1 MFCLEWGEKMSRLKQ
16 IKTTFASF
24 FDSLKL
30 KQKFVMLYLIG
41 IVIPVI
47 VVDSIVLYHIN
58 AYQEREA
65 KLDMENSVVRTLNEF
80 SSVFEQVTYL
90 SKNLVSDTSLINFL
104 NTNYTSEKDYQKA
117 YAEIEGKSV
126 LNYYKFIKE
135 ISNIKIYVENDTI
148 VESDNIKRLDDATR
162 RMWWYQKYS
171 ESGTNSSLF
180 EDITRNA
187 GSAINPH
194 VGVITLVRRFI
205 ALNGREALL
214 LLELNYNQINHTI
227 LREQNK
233 TGIYICND
241 DRIIFASDSKIFK
254 KDEKKLPSAKMI
266 KKKETVVTRRVP
278 AVGETWRIYAVSNRK
293 SFTETLISSKEL
305 LLVILGINLLLP
317 ILVINSLVKS
327 VITRLNVLDEHFEG
341 LNSEQME
348 KIEEDP
354 SADEISQLFRHYN
367 GCVDKI
373 QELINEIVEK
383 NDEKHALEATKKQ
396 AELNA
401 LNTQVN
407 PHFMYNTLECICMR
421 SLLKG
426 EKETAD
432 IVRCLSVLLRQMSKW
447 DKDVVT
453 IEEEL
458 AFVEKYLTI
467 QKYRF
472 AEKIAYEVRVED
484 SAKDFVIP
492 KLTLVSF
499 VENACVHGIEESI
512 ESGDVSVTAYAK
524 DSHIVI
530 VVKDTGCGMDE
541 ETLDKLRKK
550 IEVVDV
556 NMLYRSKSTGVLN
569 AVMRLRMYFGDK
581 LNFAITSVVDEG
593 TRIEIRIDREFQVNR
608 GM

>member
-1 MFCLEWGEKMSRLKQ
+1 MSRLKQ

-24 FDSLKL
+24 FKGLKL

-47 VVDSIVLYHIN
+47 VVDSVVLFNIN
-58 AYQEREA
+58 AYQDREA
-65 KLDMENSVVRTLNEF
+65 KQDMENSVVQTLNEF
-80 SSVFEQVTYL
+80 SSVFEQITYL
-90 SKNLVSDTSLINFL
+90 SKNIVNDTSLIEFL
-104 NTNYTSEKDYQKA
+104 NRNYTSEKDYQKA
-117 YAEIEGKSV
+117 YVEIEGKSA

-135 ISNIKIYVENDTI
+135 VSSIKIYVENDTI

-171 ESGTNSSLF
+171 ESGANSSLF

-194 VGVITLVRRFI
+194 AGVITLVRRFI

-214 LLELNYNQINHTI
+214 LMELNYNQVNHTI

-233 TGIYICND
+233 TCIYICNNN
-241 DRIIFASDSKIFK
+241 RVIFASDSKIFK
-254 KDEKKLPSAKMI
+254 KDERELPSEKQI
-266 KKKETVVTRRVP
+266 KGRETVVTRRVP
-278 AVGETWRIYAVSNRK
+278 AVGEEWHVYAVSNRQSIVK
-293 SFTETLISSKEL
+293 TLISSKAL
-305 LLVILGINLLLP
+305 LLAILGINLLLP
-317 ILVINSLVKS
+317 TLVINSLVKS
-327 VITRLNVLDEHFEG
+327 VITRLYVLDEHFEG
-341 LNSEQME
+341 LNSGQLE
-348 KIEEDP
+348 KIQEDL
-354 SADEISQLFRHYN
+354 SGDEISQLFRHYN

-458 AFVEKYLTI
+458 TFVEKYLTI

-512 ESGDVSVTAYAK
+512 ESGDVSVTAHAEN
-524 DSHIVI
+524 SQIII

-556 NMLYRSKSTGVLN
+556 NMLYHSKSTGVLN
-569 AVMRLRMYFGDK
+569 AVMRLRMYFGER
-581 LNFAITSVVDEG
+581 LRFTITSVVNEG

>member
-1 MFCLEWGEKMSRLKQ
+1 MSRLKQ

-24 FDSLKL
+24 FKGLKL

-47 VVDSIVLYHIN
+47 VVDSVVLFNIN
-58 AYQEREA
+58 AYQDREA
-65 KLDMENSVVRTLNEF
+65 KQDMENSVVQTLNEF
-80 SSVFEQVTYL
+80 SSVFEQITYL
-90 SKNLVSDTSLINFL
+90 SKNIVNDTSLIEFL
-104 NTNYTSEKDYQKA
+104 NRNYTSEKDYQKA
-117 YAEIEGKSV
+117 YVEIEGKSA

-135 ISNIKIYVENDTI
+135 VSSIKIYVENDTI

-171 ESGTNSSLF
+171 ESGANSSLF

-194 VGVITLVRRFI
+194 AGVITLVRRFI

-214 LLELNYNQINHTI
+214 LMELNYNQVNHTI

-233 TGIYICND
+233 TCIYICND
-241 DRIIFASDSKIFK
+241 NRVIFASDSKIFK
-254 KDEKKLPSAKMI
+254 KDERELPSEKQI
-266 KKKETVVTRRVP
+266 KGRETVVTRRVP
-278 AVGETWRIYAVSNRK
+278 AVGEEWHVYAVSNRQSIVK
-293 SFTETLISSKEL
+293 TLISSKAL
-305 LLVILGINLLLP
+305 LLAILGINLLLP
-317 ILVINSLVKS
+317 TLVINSLVKS
-327 VITRLNVLDEHFEG
+327 VITRLYVLDEHFEG
-341 LNSEQME
+341 LNSGQLE
-348 KIEEDP
+348 KIQEDL
-354 SADEISQLFRHYN
+354 SGDEISQLFRHYN

-458 AFVEKYLTI
+458 TFVEKYLTI

-512 ESGDVSVTAYAK
+512 ESGDVSVTAHAEN
-524 DSHIVI
+524 SQIII

-556 NMLYRSKSTGVLN
+556 NMLYHSKSTGVLN
-569 AVMRLRMYFGDK
+569 AVMRLRMYFGER
-581 LNFAITSVVDEG
+581 LRFTITSVVNEG